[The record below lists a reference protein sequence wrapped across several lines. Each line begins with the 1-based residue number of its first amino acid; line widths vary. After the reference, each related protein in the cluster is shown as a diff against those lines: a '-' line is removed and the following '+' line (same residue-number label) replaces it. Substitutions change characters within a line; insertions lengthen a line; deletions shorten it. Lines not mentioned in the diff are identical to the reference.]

1 MRACTMRRS
10 CAERTRTKLVRSAHV
25 NEEGMRRALATLALL
40 LLITPP
46 ARSADLAAGAT
57 HAFDS
62 EPTYLKVDEA
72 FRLAPT
78 LGADGVLTADWQI
91 ADGYHLYRHRFA
103 FAPRPEGAVALGA
116 PVIPAGEKQ
125 MDEVFGE
132 VEVYY
137 HAVSVRV
144 PVAATASSPATFEV
158 GISYQGCAD
167 KGLCYPPQTRW
178 FSYRTAMLASAAQPA
193 VEPVDVAAKV
203 AASVASTAAEPVTE
217 EQGLARD
224 LEGDYLAALLRFF
237 GLGILLAFT
246 PCVFPMVP
254 ILSSIIV
261 GQGQSATRLRSFTLS
276 LAYVLG
282 MAVTYAALGVVV
294 GLFGARMNLQA
305 AVQSPPVLIGF
316 AIVFV
321 LLALSMFGFYELR
334 LPRFVQDRLDAAS
347 SRQSGGK
354 HAGVVAMGA
363 LSALVVSPCVSA
375 PLAGALIYLGTT
387 GNAWLGGSAL
397 LVLGLGMGTPL
408 LIVGAGGGHLLPRA
422 GAWMET
428 VKAVFGVSLLAVA
441 IWLLDRVVP
450 PAASLALWSAL
461 AIGTGVYLGALDF
474 SPRKGWGQL
483 WKATGAFSF
492 LYGVLLLI
500 GAASGARDPLA
511 PLATFASGGERASS
525 AAAANAVWRP
535 VKGVA
540 GLDAALADA
549 VRDARPAVLD
559 FYADWCISCKV
570 MERTV
575 FSDPEVGRALARY
588 ALLRSDVTAN
598 DASDQALLER
608 FDLSGPPSL
617 VFFDANGRELS
628 QFRIQGEKDKAEFLA
643 HLEKLD
649 ARAQAVAAR

>member
-1 MRACTMRRS
+1 MA
-10 CAERTRTKLVRSAHV
+10 
-25 NEEGMRRALATLALL
+25 RALVSVALVAAL
-40 LLITPP
+40 CSLPLG
-46 ARSADLAAGAT
+46 AQSAALGGGKT
-57 HAFDS
+57 HVFDS
-62 EPTYLKVDEA
+62 EPEYLKVDEA
-72 FRLAPT
+72 FRLEPT
-78 LGADGVLTADWQI
+78 LGRDGVLVADWQI

-103 FAPRPEGAVALGA
+103 FASRPDGAVGLGT
-116 PVIPAGEKQ
+116 PEIPAGEKQ
-125 MDEVFGE
+125 TDEVFGE

-144 PVAATASSPATFEV
+144 PVTATASTPATFDI

-178 FSYRTAMLASAAQPA
+178 FTYPAAALASAAQQTA
-193 VEPVDVAAKV
+193 APVAKAARTANGVRSIVAAAI
-203 AASVASTAAEPVTE
+203 AAPVSE
-217 EQGLARD
+217 EQSFAQQ
-224 LEGDYLAALLRFF
+224 LEGGHLASALLKFF
-237 GLGILLAFT
+237 AAGILLAFT

-261 GQGQSATRLRSFTLS
+261 GQGASVTRVRAFTLS

-282 MAVTYAALGVVV
+282 MAATYAALGIVV

-334 LPRFVQDRLDAAS
+334 LPRFLQDRLDAAS
-347 SRQSGGK
+347 QRQSGGK
-354 HAGVVAMGA
+354 HASVVAMGA

-375 PLAGALIYLGTT
+375 PLAGALIYLGST
-387 GNAWLGGSAL
+387 GNAWLGGGAL
-397 LVLGLGMGTPL
+397 LALGLGMGAPL
-408 LIVGAGGGHLLPRA
+408 LIVGAGGGQLLPRA

-441 IWLLDRVVP
+441 IWLLDRVVAP
-450 PAASLALWSAL
+450 SVSLALWSAL

-474 SPRKGWGQL
+474 APRKGWGQL
-483 WKATGAFSF
+483 WKATGAFAF

-500 GAASGARDPLA
+500 GAASGAQDPLA
-511 PLATFASGGERASS
+511 PLAMLASGDRA
-525 AAAANAVWRP
+525 ATAEKRVWQP
-535 VKGVA
+535 VRGPD

-549 VRDARPAVLD
+549 AREGRPAVLD

-575 FSDPEVGRALARY
+575 FSDPEVDRALARY
-588 ALLRSDVTAN
+588 ALLRADVTAF
-598 DASDQALLER
+598 DAADKALLDR
-608 FDLSGPPSL
+608 FELPGPPGL
-617 VFFDANGRELS
+617 VFFDATGRELPR
-628 QFRIQGEKDKAEFLA
+628 FRIKGERDKSAFLA
-643 HLEKLD
+643 HLEQLD
-649 ARAQAVAAR
+649 AQAQAVAAR